1 MSTFRLHRAIG
12 PDFILLIVEHEWL
25 KINKKPFN
33 KRKKTLRVC
42 DNVRCKQWRQTE
54 RVCDLGAQPPE
65 SIVALHRRRIGVAE
79 KCWAVYDGYN
89 DGRDQ
94 LDDVLIA
101 FVHGLGVWMDVFVN
115 PLWL

>member
-42 DNVRCKQWRQTE
+42 DNVRCKQWRQIDRKSLWLRGSAPRE
-54 RVCDLGAQPPE
+54 Y
-65 SIVALHRRRIGVAE
+65 RRRIGVAE
-79 KCWAVYDGYN
+79 KFWAVYDGYT

-94 LDDVLIA
+94 LEDVLIA